1 MTREDPHVVVVGNY
15 LPDGQKSMQRFADI
29 ICNSLRQRGVSMESL
44 RPAPV
49 LSRLVPRTSGLRK
62 WIDYVDKFLIF
73 PQRLSSY
80 ISHLS
85 HAMRRRAVVHIC
97 DHSNS
102 FYVDSVEGVRN
113 LVTCHD
119 MIAVRQAQGRLP
131 GPPVRWTGQKLQQII
146 VRGLR
151 RADWIA
157 CDSNNT
163 RTDLLSCCRRD
174 VLRTT
179 TIHCQL
185 NHHYTHLAAD
195 FAWRVL
201 GPKLQRW
208 HGATILHV
216 GNNSW
221 YKNRD
226 GVLRI
231 FAKAK
236 RLAIEVRPRLVV
248 VGGEFTPAQNS
259 FIVREGLV
267 EVVQRISDVSA
278 TELQAAYSLADVFL
292 FPSFY
297 EGFGWPPVEAQ
308 ACGCPVVAGIGGSL
322 AEILEDSALTASV
335 DDEHKI
341 AWYVS
346 RVLLR
351 KEERE
356 RLRVLGLANARRF
369 QPPAMAEKYLEMYY
383 RIIGD
388 VENCLPVVRQPPF

>member
-201 GPKLQRW
+201 GPNLQRW
-208 HGATILHV
+208 H
-216 GNNSW
+216 
-221 YKNRD
+221 
-226 GVLRI
+226 
-231 FAKAK
+231 
-236 RLAIEVRPRLVV
+236 
-248 VGGEFTPAQNS
+248 
-259 FIVREGLV
+259 
-267 EVVQRISDVSA
+267 
-278 TELQAAYSLADVFL
+278 
-292 FPSFY
+292 
-297 EGFGWPPVEAQ
+297 
-308 ACGCPVVAGIGGSL
+308 
-322 AEILEDSALTASV
+322 
-335 DDEHKI
+335 
-341 AWYVS
+341 
-346 RVLLR
+346 
-351 KEERE
+351 
-356 RLRVLGLANARRF
+356 
-369 QPPAMAEKYLEMYY
+369 
-383 RIIGD
+383 
-388 VENCLPVVRQPPF
+388 